1 VNFELRP
8 SGYTPESSDAYSRL
22 FARCFPHARPFEDRY
37 LRWLYADNPDGSVV
51 GFDAWSEGRLAAHY
65 VCIPARAI
73 VHGVSQPVLLS
84 LNTATDPDF
93 QGQGLFT
100 KLADATYRLAAERG
114 FAAVYGIANANSTPG
129 FVRKLGFALVSP
141 LDARVGLGTVGD
153 APPPS
158 PALSFRR
165 EWTPETLA
173 WRIANPVR
181 PYRLCRP
188 GAQLAGAHAP
198 TGRPGINAWA
208 EVAAADAA
216 GLPVGPAPF
225 GLRLHLGLR
234 PRNSARAGAW
244 FDVPQRFRPSPLNLI
259 FRSLAGDGAPLDAE
273 NIYLGQLDFDAF

>member
-1 VNFELRP
+1 MTIELRP
-8 SGYTPESSDAYSRL
+8 SGYTPELSESYSRL
-22 FARCFPHARPFEDRY
+22 FSRCFPQAKPFEDRY
-37 LRWLYADNPDGSVV
+37 LSWLYADNPDGSVL
-51 GFDAWSEGRLAAHY
+51 GYDAWSEGRLAAHY

-73 VHGVSQPVLLS
+73 VHGVSRPVLLS

-100 KLADATYRLAAERG
+100 KLADATYQLGASRG
-114 FAAVYGIANANSTPG
+114 FASVYGIANANSTPG
-129 FVRKLGFALVSP
+129 FVRKLGFTLVSP
-141 LDARVGLGTVGD
+141 LDARVGLGAIGE
-153 APPPS
+153 APQSS

-188 GAQLAGAHAP
+188 GSQLVGAYAP

-216 GLPVGPAPF
+216 GLPTGSSPL
-225 GLRLHLGLR
+225 GMRLHLGLR
-234 PRNSARAGAW
+234 PRSSRRAGLW
-244 FDVPQRFRPSPLNLI
+244 MDVPQRFRPSPLNLI
-259 FRSLAGDGAPLDAE
+259 FRSLGTEAAPLDPE